1 MLICISDLFDP
12 AHTVAAPLLAR
23 FEMPWEALDFLSDF
37 IYETGARLDSTQYD
51 SPTEGVWIA
60 KSARVAKN
68 AVIQPPCIIG
78 ARAEIRPGAYIRG
91 SVIVGEDAVVGN
103 STEVKNAILFDKV
116 QIPHFNYCGDS
127 ILGYRAHMGAG
138 AITSNVKSDKTP
150 VTIRGDYEIET
161 GRKKCGAMLGDFV
174 EIGCNCVLSPGTVI
188 GRGTRVYPLTHVRG
202 VIGENRIVKS
212 ADVIVEQRVYTAE
225 AAGGR

>member
-1 MLICISDLFDP
+1 MSVLICELFDLS
-12 AHTVAAPLLAR
+12 HTLAAPLLR
-23 FEMPWEALDFLSDF
+23 QFELPWEALSHLSDY
-37 IYETGARLDSTQYD
+37 IYETGARLDSALYD
-51 SPTEGVWIA
+51 QPQEGVWIA
-60 KSARVAKN
+60 KSAQIASS

-78 ARAEIRPGAYIRG
+78 EGAQIRTGAYIRG
-91 SVIVGEDAVVGN
+91 SVIVGEGAVVGN
-103 STEVKNAILFDKV
+103 STEVKNAILFDGV

-150 VTIRGDYEIET
+150 INIHTEPHMET
-161 GRKKCGAMLGDFV
+161 GLKKCGAMLGDFV

-202 VIGENRIVKS
+202 VIEPYCIVKS
-212 ADVIVEQRVYTAE
+212 ADVIAPQRICAE
-225 AAGGR
+225 SAFGG